1 MGRLYLFEWV
11 SAVTYPLLLKIAQLY
26 RSLFLRRTTIVVV
39 VGSLGKTTTMRCIAA
54 ALGLSQPST
63 YKQLGNAFSSVAFH
77 ILMTPPWRRFVVL
90 EVAIGAG
97 GQMRRYAKAIQP
109 NLVIF
114 TSVHSEHMLMFP
126 NKAAICREK
135 SEMLKVQG
143 ANDILVFNADNSW
156 VAKAAS
162 ESSAQKWSYG
172 FSDSA
177 MIKASNLVLEGLKGC
192 SFTLSIK
199 ESEYLVDTALVGRH
213 QIHCVLASCA
223 VAAALSMDMK
233 EVISRMARL
242 SPSPLRLN
250 PIRLASG
257 AVVVSDEFKSTLET
271 IDAAFDFFEGQN
283 FSRKILILGSISDL
297 RSDVK
302 AEYKRIGKRIAEIF
316 DQAIIVGMHHRDYR
330 AGFKLVG
337 KSSDC
342 LLRVGDQL
350 PNVLKLLP
358 QDLGEGDCILIKG
371 RSSQK
376 LERITFMLQGQRVK
390 CLATQCQSELRRC
403 EGCRMLQIGWEGRR
417 LPPKVIDPT
426 GISVM

>member
-11 SAVTYPLLLKIAQLY
+11 SAVTYPLLLKIAQFY
-26 RSLFLRRTTIVVV
+26 RLLFLRRTTIIVV

-90 EVAIGAG
+90 EVGIGAG
-97 GQMRRYAKAIQP
+97 GQMRRYAKAIKP
-109 NLVIF
+109 NLVVF

-126 NKAAICREK
+126 DKAAICREK

-143 ANDILVFNADNSW
+143 VNDILVFNADNPW
-156 VAKAAS
+156 VAKSAADS
-162 ESSAQKWSYG
+162 LAQKWSYG
-172 FSDSA
+172 RSDSA
-177 MIKASNLVLEGLKGC
+177 MIKASDLELDGLKGC
-192 SFTLSIK
+192 SFKLRIK
-199 ESEYLVDTALVGRH
+199 DADYPVRTSLVGLH

-223 VAAALSMDMK
+223 VASALSMDME
-233 EVISRMARL
+233 EVISRISRL

-250 PIRLASG
+250 PIPLASG

-271 IDAAFDFFEGQN
+271 IDVAFDFFEGQH

-297 RSDVK
+297 RSNVK
-302 AEYKRIGKRIAEIF
+302 AEYRRIGNRIAEIF
-316 DQAIIVGMHHRDYR
+316 DLAIIVGMHHRDYR

-342 LLRVGDQL
+342 LLRAGDDL

-358 QDLGEGDCILIKG
+358 QDLGDGDCILIKG
-371 RSSQK
+371 RASQK
-376 LERITFMLQGQRVK
+376 LERITFMLQEQRVK
-390 CLATQCQSELRRC
+390 CFATQCQSELRRC
-403 EGCRMLQIGWEGRR
+403 ESCSMLQKGWKGKR
-417 LPPKVIDPT
+417 LPPQVKDPT
-426 GISVM
+426 GISQL